1 MTNAPTRSQTDL
13 RLFKVTAGDEQGAFK
28 LTRVPP
34 GNYKLFAWESVV
46 PGAYESAE
54 FLQRY
59 ESRGVDVKLAAA
71 GTFRVDLTAIR

>member
-1 MTNAPTRSQTDL
+1 LARRKNFA
-13 RLFKVTAGDEQGAFK
+13 LFRATASDEQGGFR

-34 GNYKLFAWESVV
+34 GNYKLFAWDSVV

-59 ESRGVDVKLAAA
+59 EARGVDVKVGAA
-71 GTFRVDLTAIR
+71 GSVRMDLTAIR